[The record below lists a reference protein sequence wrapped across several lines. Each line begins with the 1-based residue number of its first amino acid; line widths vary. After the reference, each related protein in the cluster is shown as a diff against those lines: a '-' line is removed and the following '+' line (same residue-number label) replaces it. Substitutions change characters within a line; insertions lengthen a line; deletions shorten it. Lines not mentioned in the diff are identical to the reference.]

1 MLGGFLGNL
10 IREQIEKK
18 KSKKLN
24 ENIINENIKEE
35 DEKKSQ
41 DSSLVIENET
51 VKAEWTEFYEYKYN
65 IGCGGSGCVNE
76 VKDRKTNEYRA
87 AKIINKNEF
96 KNKEFINEVSIMKK
110 CTNNNSVKIYEL
122 FDSEKEYAIIM
133 ELCDCNLKKYL
144 DENPNGLKAKEIK
157 KILTQLNNTFRI
169 MVDKKI
175 IHRDLKLENILLKYE
190 NLDYTVKLTDY
201 GISKK
206 LVTYSQKCKSH
217 IGTIETMAPEV
228 LDDNDKE
235 YNNKCDLW
243 SLGIIIYQLYFKVS
257 PYRGETEVALLK
269 QIKNAKQKFFKK
281 TDDPKLDDLIRKL
294 LIADPSKRLSW
305 KDYFEH
311 PFFK

>member
-10 IREQIEKK
+10 IREKIEKK

-65 IGCGGSGCVNE
+65 IGRGGFGCVFE

-144 DENPNGLKAKEIK
+144 DENPNGLTTKEIK

-206 LVTYSQKCKSH
+206 LITYSQKCYSN

-228 LDDNDKE
+228 LDAKE
-235 YNNKCDLW
+235 YNNNCDLW

>member
-257 PYRGETEVALLK
+257 PYRGETKDALLNK
-269 QIKNAKQKFFKK
+269 IKNAKQKIFKK